1 MLLDQKKYPEALA
14 VLDGNKDEAFAAMV
28 ADLKGDIMFAQGRID
43 EARAAY
49 KLAIDK
55 SDPRSPMR
63 SFTEL
68 KLDALGG
75 AQ

>member
-1 MLLDQKKYPEALA
+1 
-14 VLDGNKDEAFAAMV
+14 MV
-28 ADLKGDIMFAQGRID
+28 ADLKGDIFFAQGRID
-43 EARAAY
+43 EARAAF
-49 KLAIDK
+49 KLAVEK

-68 KLDALGG
+68 KLGALGG